1 MAGRHIL
8 VTGGAGEIAAAI
20 ITALRDAGDRVT
32 ALDVRSPEG
41 SDADFVQCDLGEF
54 SSIDDA
60 AAGFAASGTVFDGIV
75 HTAGI
80 ADVRELSE
88 APRDAWVRVMSVNL
102 LGTMALTQAL
112 LPVTADGASLVYLTS
127 GTVFQGTGGTAY
139 VASKAG
145 LIGFARVL
153 AMELG
158 PRGIRVNTVAPG
170 LTATS
175 LMPGYEEREPRQI
188 AARALKRREVPADVV
203 GAVEFF
209 LSPASAFI
217 TGQTLVV
224 DGGLVRH

>member
-1 MAGRHIL
+1 MTPQHVLI
-8 VTGGAGEIAAAI
+8 TGGAGGIAGAVIRSLIAAG
-20 ITALRDAGDRVT
+20 TRVT
-32 ALDVRSPEG
+32 ALDYREPSEAGIEFVR
-41 SDADFVQCDLGEF
+41 CDL
-54 SSIDDA
+54 SDLASIDDA
-60 AAGFAASGTVFDGIV
+60 AAAIRASGAAFDGIV

-80 ADVRELSE
+80 ADAHELAD
-88 APRDAWVRVMSVNL
+88 APREAWLRVMNVNL
-102 LGTMALTQAL
+102 IGTMALTQAL
-112 LPVTADGASLVYLTS
+112 LPVTEDAASLVYLTS

-153 AMELG
+153 ATELG

-170 LTATS
+170 LTATP
-175 LMPGYEEREPRQI
+175 LMPGFEEREPRQI
-188 AARALKRREVPADVV
+188 ERRALRRREVPEDVV
-203 GAVEFF
+203 GAVQFF